1 MACGSSSPWPDLV
14 YKSASKYGSVDGTYN
29 SPIRTAEGIG
39 SSSVSLSAALS
50 FKGKEDSVAKGD
62 PVDGVGDGDGRK
74 RGTETRRAGAED
86 AASITPRGGPTDDA
100 LAGAASPWDVPA
112 VGKSGATTGCTGAAS
127 ITPRGGPTDDALA
140 GAASPWNVPAIEKR
154 GAAMGRTGAASIT
167 PRGGSNDDA
176 VATVASRADALA
188 LRLPGEG
195 HSDDSEN
202 GVSKLQGLPESRLLG
217 RTGERLGSITISPSG

>member
-29 SPIRTAEGIG
+29 SPIRAAEGIG

-112 VGKSGATTGCTGAAS
+112 VGKRGAATGCTGAAS

-140 GAASPWNVPAIEKR
+140 GAASPWDVPAVGKR
-154 GAAMGRTGAASIT
+154 GAATGCPNYKRRSHT
-167 PRGGSNDDA
+167 RPQ
-176 VATVASRADALA
+176 
-188 LRLPGEG
+188 
-195 HSDDSEN
+195 H
-202 GVSKLQGLPESRLLG
+202 
-217 RTGERLGSITISPSG
+217 ISFEY

>member
-29 SPIRTAEGIG
+29 SPIRAAEGIG

-112 VGKSGATTGCTGAAS
+112 VGK
-127 ITPRGGPTDDALA
+127 
-140 GAASPWNVPAIEKR
+140 R
-154 GAAMGRTGAASIT
+154 GAATGCTGAASIT